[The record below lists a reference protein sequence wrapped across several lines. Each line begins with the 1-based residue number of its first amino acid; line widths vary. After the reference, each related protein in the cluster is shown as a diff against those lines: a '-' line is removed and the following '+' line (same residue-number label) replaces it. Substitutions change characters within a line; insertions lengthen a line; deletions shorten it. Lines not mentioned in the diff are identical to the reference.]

1 MSLWRK
7 LSKLT
12 TVRKPSGI
20 IAEKPSEDLFTL
32 DTKGSEPIQK
42 SYNKQHKPL
51 KTDQILAQR
60 SAIPA
65 IDSRKRAKVTDGVI
79 EPSSKRRKSNGI
91 SHKEYQRLQNIAYGG
106 ESASKDVI
114 KEGNEPKY
122 DPWTSPSE
130 FDSPDPTFDFLV
142 KQKPVKAPK
151 TLKEAAISLVEGL
164 SIWPAVPKPR
174 AGASYNPVFEDY
186 DKVLVEESMK
196 EIDAERKRLV
206 EAELEHERVSR
217 IEEAQKEENDW
228 QTEDESAW
236 EGIESEYEGE
246 EWLKKRRPE
255 RKTPAERNKIKRRK
269 EAERQAKREAQVKR
283 KAQQAQRVKEIAKE
297 VWKKEAA
304 DAVISTKAEAPP
316 FEHDGEM
323 ILRRKKLGKSG

>member
-7 LSKLT
+7 LSWLIT
-12 TVRKPSGI
+12 ARKSSGI

-42 SYNKQHKPL
+42 SYNKHHKPL

-65 IDSRKRAKVTDGVI
+65 IDSRKRSKVTDGVI

-106 ESASKDVI
+106 ESTSKDVT

-130 FDSPDPTFDFLV
+130 FDSPDPRIDFLV
-142 KQKPVKAPK
+142 KPKPVKAPK
-151 TLKEAAISLVEGL
+151 TLKEAAISLVEGVSTL
-164 SIWPAVPKPR
+164 PAVPEPR

-186 DKVLVEESMK
+186 DKVLVEEGMK
-196 EIDAERKRLV
+196 EIGAERKRLV
-206 EAELEHERVSR
+206 EAELELERMSR

-236 EGIESEYEGE
+236 EGIESEFEGE

-297 VWKKEAA
+297 VSRKAA
-304 DAVISTKAEAPP
+304 DALISTKAEAPP
-316 FEHDGEM
+316 FEHGGEM
-323 ILRRKKLGKSG
+323 ILRRRKLGKSG

>member
-1 MSLWRK
+1 M
-7 LSKLT
+7 
-12 TVRKPSGI
+12 
-20 IAEKPSEDLFTL
+20 DLFTL

-42 SYNKQHKPL
+42 SYNKQHQPL

-91 SHKEYQRLQNIAYGG
+91 SHKEYQRLQSIAYGG
-106 ESASKDVI
+106 ESTSYDVI
-114 KEGNEPKY
+114 KEGNEPRY
-122 DPWTSPSE
+122 DPWASQSE
-130 FDSPDPTFDFLV
+130 VDCLDPKFDFLA
-142 KQKPVKAPK
+142 KPKPIKVPK
-151 TLKEAAISLVEGL
+151 TLKEAAISLVEGVT
-164 SIWPAVPKPR
+164 IPPAVPKPR

-186 DKVLVEESMK
+186 DKVLVEEGIK
-196 EIDAERKRLV
+196 EIDAERKRIG
-206 EAELEHERVSR
+206 EAELEQERVSR

-228 QTEDESAW
+228 QAEDESAW
-236 EGIESEYEGE
+236 EGIESEHEGE

-269 EAERQAKREAQVKR
+269 EAERQAKQDAQLKK
-283 KAQQAQRVKEIAKE
+283 KAQQAQRVKEIAMEVLRKE
-297 VWKKEAA
+297 EV
-304 DAVISTKAEAPP
+304 DAVISIKAEEPS

-323 ILRRKKLGKSG
+323 ILRRRKLGKSRQDSRLEVEAYCC